1 MRYMNWSEA
10 LIFAL
15 KWNSDKFEEIGIAR
29 LLDGLLVSL
38 LP

>member
-15 KWNSDKFEEIGIAR
+15 KWNFNKFKEISIAR
-29 LLDGLLVSL
+29 LPDGLLVSL